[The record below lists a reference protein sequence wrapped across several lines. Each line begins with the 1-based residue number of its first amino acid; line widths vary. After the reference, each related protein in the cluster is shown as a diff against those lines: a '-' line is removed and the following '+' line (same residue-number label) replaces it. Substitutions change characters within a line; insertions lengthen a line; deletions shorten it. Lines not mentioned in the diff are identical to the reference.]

1 MSQKYPLYIS
11 ALSFFGGIVLGAIG
25 TVYVQ
30 NRKKYITYPQ
40 ALELAAEIEESTL
53 EQVLETLDLID
64 NQKTNRHQSNGRGY
78 Q

>member
-1 MSQKYPLYIS
+1 MSQKYPLSYSI
-11 ALSFFGGIVLGAIG
+11 LSFFSGIALGIFG
-25 TVYVQ
+25 TIYIQ

-53 EQVLETLDLID
+53 EQVLETLDLIE
-64 NQKTNRHQSNGRGY
+64 NQKTNQNQNNGRGY